1 MTRARRRVPAPYL
14 RPRRAARRAATL
26 LELVLA
32 LAVLAIAAAIA
43 LPAQAAARDAQA
55 VRAATRELV
64 DLLATAHEL
73 AVARGAAAVYLDSAA
88 DVVRLRAPGAP
99 PGDLA
104 LGALHGVRVEATR
117 DSLAFDGR
125 GLGRGA
131 ANLRVVVRRG
141 AAADTVVVSRLGRV
155 RY

>member
-1 MTRARRRVPAPYL
+1 M
-14 RPRRAARRAATL
+14 RRAATL
-26 LELVLA
+26 LELVIA
-32 LAVLAIAAAIA
+32 LAVLAIVAAMGLA
-43 LPAQAAARDAQA
+43 AQSAAQDAHA

-64 DLLATAHEL
+64 DLLATAREL
-73 AVARGAAAVYLDSAA
+73 AVARGAAAVHLDSAA
-88 DVVRLRAPGAP
+88 AVVRLRAPGTP
-99 PGDLA
+99 PGNLA
-104 LGALHGVRVEATR
+104 LGVLHGVRLEPSR